1 MSMIT
6 IRNLQFQ
13 YDAAPEI
20 NALYG
25 IDLEIRKGECIVLT
39 GESGCGK
46 TTLTRCL
53 NGLIPNFFEGT
64 LTGEILYEGVPV
76 NKLEQYELSRKI
88 GTVFQ
93 DSRSQFFAV
102 NTTDEVAFGCEN
114 LAFPTERINQNV
126 DAAFSRMNID
136 VLRDRSLFGLSSGE
150 KQRLAVASIY
160 AMDTDVIVL
169 DEPTANLDGETI
181 QNLRELLFTLKAEG
195 KTLIISEHRLS
206 WLGGI
211 ADRYVYMRKGRIEK
225 IWGAAEAACLSPDVL
240 REYGLRSIQNVLFPT
255 RKTPA
260 RSDANELTC
269 QNLCIYYGKQEIIH
283 DLNFHFTWGEEGRI
297 IGIVG
302 ANGSGK
308 TTFSKVLCGL
318 MAPRT
323 GKIHLNGKKMT
334 HRELLKKTYFV
345 MQDADYQLFTESV
358 THEMELAARK
368 NKQKN
373 VRSSKEETTNI
384 LDRFGLAEY
393 SERHPLSL
401 SGGQKQRVT
410 IAASIAAKSDI
421 LVLDEPTS
429 GLDGRNMLRLK
440 NILRELKKQGMLIFI
455 VTHDA
460 EFLEGLTDELL
471 TISNKEENMDK
482 REKQQS
488 PLRGILQFASQR
500 KGLLRISVILSVLS
514 SAFGMVPYAAV
525 AVLLGKA
532 LDNALTIEWA
542 VSLTLVAL
550 AGYFLKH
557 FLYSKSTLC
566 SHKAAYEIIQN
577 IRCAIMRKM
586 SKMSMGTIQ
595 EKSSGE
601 FKQLVIDDSGSFV
614 PTSVTAGEFTIFA
627 KTGPAVIKKAG
638 VVVEHTDFVGK
649 YPLTPG
655 RTLSALELSLI
666 PKLPEWY
673 IIPPE
678 VVDICKHAQKT
689 TGRPM
694 QMRNFLLRG
703 PAGTGKTMGAKA
715 IAAGLGLPYMKYTCS
730 ANTEIFDF
738 TGMIFPETDAVSTGS
753 PELDREREILKSMG
767 GISYANVAKLM
778 RFPDLDDM
786 DYDPAGVYQA
796 LTGVENLAATVQDC
810 MSVVLEKVTEKVQA
824 LSKRAETCQSS
835 GQNYTYVETD
845 FVKAL
850 KHGYLVEVQEPS
862 TIIQPGVLVGLNSLL
877 EQEGSITL
885 PTGEIIRRH
894 PDTVV
899 IVTTNVSYEGC
910 RQMNQSVVDRMSLVK
925 DIELPE
931 PEVMVQ
937 RAMAVTGCADE
948 YLVSQMVQ
956 VVNDMADYCRK
967 NSITDGACG
976 MRSLI
981 DWVISAEISGDPY
994 LSAKYTV
1001 ISKATADE
1009 EDREALIT
1017 TILDP
1022 MFAPKRKRTSA

>member
-1 MSMIT
+1 MSVSIN
-6 IRNLQFQ
+6 NLFN
-13 YDAAPEI
+13 Y
-20 NALYG
+20 
-25 IDLEIRKGECIVLT
+25 
-39 GESGCGK
+39 
-46 TTLTRCL
+46 
-53 NGLIPNFFEGT
+53 
-64 LTGEILYEGVPV
+64 
-76 NKLEQYELSRKI
+76 
-88 GTVFQ
+88 
-93 DSRSQFFAV
+93 SRSLPVPFDTMTNKKV
-102 NTTDEVAFGCEN
+102 
-114 LAFPTERINQNV
+114 
-126 DAAFSRMNID
+126 
-136 VLRDRSLFGLSSGE
+136 
-150 KQRLAVASIY
+150 KVASMY
-160 AMDTDVIVL
+160 GA
-169 DEPTANLDGETI
+169 
-181 QNLRELLFTLKAEG
+181 
-195 KTLIISEHRLS
+195 KTE
-206 WLGGI
+206 
-211 ADRYVYMRKGRIEK
+211 
-225 IWGAAEAACLSPDVL
+225 
-240 REYGLRSIQNVLFPT
+240 
-255 RKTPA
+255 
-260 RSDANELTC
+260 
-269 QNLCIYYGKQEIIH
+269 
-283 DLNFHFTWGEEGRI
+283 
-297 IGIVG
+297 
-302 ANGSGK
+302 
-308 TTFSKVLCGL
+308 
-318 MAPRT
+318 
-323 GKIHLNGKKMT
+323 
-334 HRELLKKTYFV
+334 
-345 MQDADYQLFTESV
+345 
-358 THEMELAARK
+358 
-368 NKQKN
+368 
-373 VRSSKEETTNI
+373 
-384 LDRFGLAEY
+384 
-393 SERHPLSL
+393 
-401 SGGQKQRVT
+401 
-410 IAASIAAKSDI
+410 
-421 LVLDEPTS
+421 
-429 GLDGRNMLRLK
+429 
-440 NILRELKKQGMLIFI
+440 
-455 VTHDA
+455 
-460 EFLEGLTDELL
+460 
-471 TISNKEENMDK
+471 
-482 REKQQS
+482 
-488 PLRGILQFASQR
+488 
-500 KGLLRISVILSVLS
+500 
-514 SAFGMVPYAAV
+514 
-525 AVLLGKA
+525 
-532 LDNALTIEWA
+532 
-542 VSLTLVAL
+542 
-550 AGYFLKH
+550 
-557 FLYSKSTLC
+557 STLC
-566 SHKAAYEIIQN
+566 GSVIKAVHAMC
-577 IRCAIMRKM
+577 RCMN
-586 SKMSMGTIQ
+586 GTGEGAVGQIDTNKSVA
-595 EKSSGE
+595 EYKSSVGPDAYHLVVFDAASGSALASVYDKNTELIEQYVAHPSQRDGAAIFFALMPFLMSDVE
-601 FKQLVIDDSGSFV
+601 FDETFQEYYDQFIAGYPDMAKATESMAILCDNAYRRIKDDTCPAHINITVDKSGNLMRVSQGQLDSGSFV

-753 PELDREREILKSMG
+753 SELDREREILKSMG

-778 RFPDLDDM
+778 RLPDLDDM

-824 LSKRAETCQSS
+824 LSKRAENRQSS

>member
-1 MSMIT
+1 MSVSIN
-6 IRNLQFQ
+6 NLFN
-13 YDAAPEI
+13 Y
-20 NALYG
+20 
-25 IDLEIRKGECIVLT
+25 
-39 GESGCGK
+39 
-46 TTLTRCL
+46 
-53 NGLIPNFFEGT
+53 
-64 LTGEILYEGVPV
+64 
-76 NKLEQYELSRKI
+76 
-88 GTVFQ
+88 
-93 DSRSQFFAV
+93 SRSLPVPFDTMTNKKV
-102 NTTDEVAFGCEN
+102 
-114 LAFPTERINQNV
+114 
-126 DAAFSRMNID
+126 
-136 VLRDRSLFGLSSGE
+136 
-150 KQRLAVASIY
+150 KVASMY
-160 AMDTDVIVL
+160 GA
-169 DEPTANLDGETI
+169 
-181 QNLRELLFTLKAEG
+181 
-195 KTLIISEHRLS
+195 KTE
-206 WLGGI
+206 
-211 ADRYVYMRKGRIEK
+211 
-225 IWGAAEAACLSPDVL
+225 
-240 REYGLRSIQNVLFPT
+240 
-255 RKTPA
+255 
-260 RSDANELTC
+260 
-269 QNLCIYYGKQEIIH
+269 
-283 DLNFHFTWGEEGRI
+283 
-297 IGIVG
+297 
-302 ANGSGK
+302 
-308 TTFSKVLCGL
+308 
-318 MAPRT
+318 
-323 GKIHLNGKKMT
+323 
-334 HRELLKKTYFV
+334 
-345 MQDADYQLFTESV
+345 
-358 THEMELAARK
+358 
-368 NKQKN
+368 
-373 VRSSKEETTNI
+373 
-384 LDRFGLAEY
+384 
-393 SERHPLSL
+393 
-401 SGGQKQRVT
+401 
-410 IAASIAAKSDI
+410 
-421 LVLDEPTS
+421 
-429 GLDGRNMLRLK
+429 
-440 NILRELKKQGMLIFI
+440 
-455 VTHDA
+455 
-460 EFLEGLTDELL
+460 
-471 TISNKEENMDK
+471 
-482 REKQQS
+482 
-488 PLRGILQFASQR
+488 
-500 KGLLRISVILSVLS
+500 
-514 SAFGMVPYAAV
+514 
-525 AVLLGKA
+525 
-532 LDNALTIEWA
+532 
-542 VSLTLVAL
+542 
-550 AGYFLKH
+550 
-557 FLYSKSTLC
+557 STLC
-566 SHKAAYEIIQN
+566 GSVIKAVHAMC
-577 IRCAIMRKM
+577 RCMN
-586 SKMSMGTIQ
+586 GTGEGAVGQIDTNKSVA
-595 EKSSGE
+595 EYKSSVGPDAYHLVVFDAASGSALASVYDKNTELIEQYVAHPSQRDGAAIFFALMPFLMSDVE
-601 FKQLVIDDSGSFV
+601 FDETFQEYYDQFIAGYPDMAKATESMAILCDNAYRRIKDDTCPAHINITVDKSGNLMRVSQGQLDSGSFV

-778 RFPDLDDM
+778 LLPDLDDM

-824 LSKRAETCQSS
+824 LSKRAENRQSS

>member
-1 MSMIT
+1 MSVSIN
-6 IRNLQFQ
+6 NLFNYSRSLPVPFDTMTNKKVKVASMYGAKTESTLCGSVIKAVHAMCRCMNGTGEGAVGQIDTNKSVAEYKSSVGPDAYHLVVF
-13 YDAAPEI
+13 DAASGS
-20 NALYG
+20 ALASVY
-25 IDLEIRKGECIVLT
+25 DKNTE
-39 GESGCGK
+39 
-46 TTLTRCL
+46 
-53 NGLIPNFFEGT
+53 LI
-64 LTGEILYEGVPV
+64 
-76 NKLEQYELSRKI
+76 EQY
-88 GTVFQ
+88 VAHP
-93 DSRSQFFAV
+93 SQRDGAAIFFA
-102 NTTDEVAFGCEN
+102 
-114 LAFPTERINQNV
+114 
-126 DAAFSRMNID
+126 
-136 VLRDRSLFGLSSGE
+136 
-150 KQRLAVASIY
+150 
-160 AMDTDVIVL
+160 
-169 DEPTANLDGETI
+169 
-181 QNLRELLFTLKAEG
+181 
-195 KTLIISEHRLS
+195 
-206 WLGGI
+206 
-211 ADRYVYMRKGRIEK
+211 
-225 IWGAAEAACLSPDVL
+225 
-240 REYGLRSIQNVLFPT
+240 
-255 RKTPA
+255 
-260 RSDANELTC
+260 
-269 QNLCIYYGKQEIIH
+269 
-283 DLNFHFTWGEEGRI
+283 
-297 IGIVG
+297 
-302 ANGSGK
+302 
-308 TTFSKVLCGL
+308 L
-318 MAPRT
+318 MPF
-323 GKIHLNGKKMT
+323 LM
-334 HRELLKKTYFV
+334 
-345 MQDADYQLFTESV
+345 S
-358 THEMELAARK
+358 
-368 NKQKN
+368 
-373 VRSSKEETTNI
+373 
-384 LDRFGLAEY
+384 
-393 SERHPLSL
+393 
-401 SGGQKQRVT
+401 
-410 IAASIAAKSDI
+410 
-421 LVLDEPTS
+421 
-429 GLDGRNMLRLK
+429 
-440 NILRELKKQGMLIFI
+440 
-455 VTHDA
+455 DA
-460 EFLEGLTDELL
+460 EFDE
-471 TISNKEENMDK
+471 TFQEYYDQFIAGYPDMAKATESMA
-482 REKQQS
+482 
-488 PLRGILQFASQR
+488 ILC
-500 KGLLRISVILSVLS
+500 
-514 SAFGMVPYAAV
+514 
-525 AVLLGKA
+525 
-532 LDNALTIEWA
+532 DNAYRRIKDDTCPAHINITVDKSGNLMR
-542 VSLTLVAL
+542 VSQ
-550 AGYFLKH
+550 G
-557 FLYSKSTLC
+557 
-566 SHKAAYEIIQN
+566 
-577 IRCAIMRKM
+577 
-586 SKMSMGTIQ
+586 
-595 EKSSGE
+595 
-601 FKQLVIDDSGSFV
+601 QLDSGSFV

-778 RFPDLDDM
+778 RLPDLDDM
-786 DYDPAGVYQA
+786 DYDPAGVYQT

-824 LSKRAETCQSS
+824 LSKRAENRQSS

-925 DIELPE
+925 DIDLPE

>member
-1 MSMIT
+1 MSVSIN
-6 IRNLQFQ
+6 NLFNYSRSLPVPFDTMTNKKVKVASMYGAKTESTLCGSVIKAVHAMCRCMNGTGEGAVGQIDTNKSVAEYKSSVGPDAYHLVVF
-13 YDAAPEI
+13 DAASGS
-20 NALYG
+20 ALASVY
-25 IDLEIRKGECIVLT
+25 DKNTE
-39 GESGCGK
+39 
-46 TTLTRCL
+46 
-53 NGLIPNFFEGT
+53 LI
-64 LTGEILYEGVPV
+64 
-76 NKLEQYELSRKI
+76 EQY
-88 GTVFQ
+88 VAHP
-93 DSRSQFFAV
+93 SQRDGAAIFFA
-102 NTTDEVAFGCEN
+102 
-114 LAFPTERINQNV
+114 
-126 DAAFSRMNID
+126 
-136 VLRDRSLFGLSSGE
+136 
-150 KQRLAVASIY
+150 
-160 AMDTDVIVL
+160 
-169 DEPTANLDGETI
+169 
-181 QNLRELLFTLKAEG
+181 
-195 KTLIISEHRLS
+195 
-206 WLGGI
+206 
-211 ADRYVYMRKGRIEK
+211 
-225 IWGAAEAACLSPDVL
+225 
-240 REYGLRSIQNVLFPT
+240 
-255 RKTPA
+255 
-260 RSDANELTC
+260 
-269 QNLCIYYGKQEIIH
+269 
-283 DLNFHFTWGEEGRI
+283 
-297 IGIVG
+297 
-302 ANGSGK
+302 
-308 TTFSKVLCGL
+308 L
-318 MAPRT
+318 MPF
-323 GKIHLNGKKMT
+323 LM
-334 HRELLKKTYFV
+334 
-345 MQDADYQLFTESV
+345 S
-358 THEMELAARK
+358 
-368 NKQKN
+368 
-373 VRSSKEETTNI
+373 
-384 LDRFGLAEY
+384 
-393 SERHPLSL
+393 
-401 SGGQKQRVT
+401 
-410 IAASIAAKSDI
+410 
-421 LVLDEPTS
+421 
-429 GLDGRNMLRLK
+429 
-440 NILRELKKQGMLIFI
+440 
-455 VTHDA
+455 DA
-460 EFLEGLTDELL
+460 EFDE
-471 TISNKEENMDK
+471 TFQEYYDQFIAGYPDMAKATESMA
-482 REKQQS
+482 
-488 PLRGILQFASQR
+488 ILC
-500 KGLLRISVILSVLS
+500 
-514 SAFGMVPYAAV
+514 
-525 AVLLGKA
+525 
-532 LDNALTIEWA
+532 DNAYRRIKDDTCPAHINITVDKSGNLMR
-542 VSLTLVAL
+542 VSQ
-550 AGYFLKH
+550 G
-557 FLYSKSTLC
+557 
-566 SHKAAYEIIQN
+566 
-577 IRCAIMRKM
+577 
-586 SKMSMGTIQ
+586 
-595 EKSSGE
+595 
-601 FKQLVIDDSGSFV
+601 QLDSGSFV

-753 PELDREREILKSMG
+753 SELDREREILKSMG

-778 RFPDLDDM
+778 RLPDLDDM
-786 DYDPAGVYQA
+786 DYDLAGVYQA

-824 LSKRAETCQSS
+824 LSKRAENRQSS

>member
-1 MSMIT
+1 MSVSIN
-6 IRNLQFQ
+6 NLFNYSRSLPVPFDTMTNKKVKVASMYGAKTESTLCGSVIKAVHAMCRCMNGTGEGAVGQIDTNKSVAEYKSSVGPDAYHLVVF
-13 YDAAPEI
+13 DAASGS
-20 NALYG
+20 ALASVY
-25 IDLEIRKGECIVLT
+25 DKNTE
-39 GESGCGK
+39 
-46 TTLTRCL
+46 
-53 NGLIPNFFEGT
+53 LI
-64 LTGEILYEGVPV
+64 
-76 NKLEQYELSRKI
+76 EQY
-88 GTVFQ
+88 VAHP
-93 DSRSQFFAV
+93 SQRDGAAIFFA
-102 NTTDEVAFGCEN
+102 
-114 LAFPTERINQNV
+114 
-126 DAAFSRMNID
+126 
-136 VLRDRSLFGLSSGE
+136 
-150 KQRLAVASIY
+150 
-160 AMDTDVIVL
+160 
-169 DEPTANLDGETI
+169 
-181 QNLRELLFTLKAEG
+181 
-195 KTLIISEHRLS
+195 
-206 WLGGI
+206 
-211 ADRYVYMRKGRIEK
+211 
-225 IWGAAEAACLSPDVL
+225 
-240 REYGLRSIQNVLFPT
+240 
-255 RKTPA
+255 
-260 RSDANELTC
+260 
-269 QNLCIYYGKQEIIH
+269 
-283 DLNFHFTWGEEGRI
+283 
-297 IGIVG
+297 
-302 ANGSGK
+302 
-308 TTFSKVLCGL
+308 L
-318 MAPRT
+318 MPF
-323 GKIHLNGKKMT
+323 LM
-334 HRELLKKTYFV
+334 
-345 MQDADYQLFTESV
+345 S
-358 THEMELAARK
+358 
-368 NKQKN
+368 
-373 VRSSKEETTNI
+373 
-384 LDRFGLAEY
+384 
-393 SERHPLSL
+393 
-401 SGGQKQRVT
+401 
-410 IAASIAAKSDI
+410 
-421 LVLDEPTS
+421 
-429 GLDGRNMLRLK
+429 
-440 NILRELKKQGMLIFI
+440 
-455 VTHDA
+455 DA
-460 EFLEGLTDELL
+460 EFDE
-471 TISNKEENMDK
+471 TFQEYYDQFIAGYPDMAKATESMA
-482 REKQQS
+482 
-488 PLRGILQFASQR
+488 ILC
-500 KGLLRISVILSVLS
+500 
-514 SAFGMVPYAAV
+514 
-525 AVLLGKA
+525 
-532 LDNALTIEWA
+532 DNAYRRIKDDTCPAHINITVDKSGNLMR
-542 VSLTLVAL
+542 VSQ
-550 AGYFLKH
+550 G
-557 FLYSKSTLC
+557 
-566 SHKAAYEIIQN
+566 
-577 IRCAIMRKM
+577 
-586 SKMSMGTIQ
+586 
-595 EKSSGE
+595 
-601 FKQLVIDDSGSFV
+601 QLDSGSFV

-753 PELDREREILKSMG
+753 SELDREREILKSMG
-767 GISYANVAKLM
+767 GISYANVAKLL
-778 RFPDLDDM
+778 RLPDLDDM

-824 LSKRAETCQSS
+824 LSKRAENRQSS

-937 RAMAVTGCADE
+937 RSMAVTGCADE

>member
-1 MSMIT
+1 MSVSIN
-6 IRNLQFQ
+6 NLFNYSRSLPVPFDTMTNKKVKVASMYGAKTESTLCGSVIKAVHAMCRCMNGTGEGAVGQIDTNKSVAEYKSSVGPDAYHLVVF
-13 YDAAPEI
+13 DAASGS
-20 NALYG
+20 ALASVY
-25 IDLEIRKGECIVLT
+25 DKNTE
-39 GESGCGK
+39 
-46 TTLTRCL
+46 
-53 NGLIPNFFEGT
+53 LI
-64 LTGEILYEGVPV
+64 
-76 NKLEQYELSRKI
+76 EQY
-88 GTVFQ
+88 VAHP
-93 DSRSQFFAV
+93 SQRDGAAIFFA
-102 NTTDEVAFGCEN
+102 
-114 LAFPTERINQNV
+114 
-126 DAAFSRMNID
+126 
-136 VLRDRSLFGLSSGE
+136 
-150 KQRLAVASIY
+150 
-160 AMDTDVIVL
+160 
-169 DEPTANLDGETI
+169 
-181 QNLRELLFTLKAEG
+181 
-195 KTLIISEHRLS
+195 
-206 WLGGI
+206 
-211 ADRYVYMRKGRIEK
+211 
-225 IWGAAEAACLSPDVL
+225 
-240 REYGLRSIQNVLFPT
+240 
-255 RKTPA
+255 
-260 RSDANELTC
+260 
-269 QNLCIYYGKQEIIH
+269 
-283 DLNFHFTWGEEGRI
+283 
-297 IGIVG
+297 
-302 ANGSGK
+302 
-308 TTFSKVLCGL
+308 L
-318 MAPRT
+318 MPF
-323 GKIHLNGKKMT
+323 LM
-334 HRELLKKTYFV
+334 
-345 MQDADYQLFTESV
+345 S
-358 THEMELAARK
+358 
-368 NKQKN
+368 
-373 VRSSKEETTNI
+373 
-384 LDRFGLAEY
+384 
-393 SERHPLSL
+393 
-401 SGGQKQRVT
+401 
-410 IAASIAAKSDI
+410 
-421 LVLDEPTS
+421 
-429 GLDGRNMLRLK
+429 
-440 NILRELKKQGMLIFI
+440 
-455 VTHDA
+455 DA
-460 EFLEGLTDELL
+460 EFDE
-471 TISNKEENMDK
+471 TFQEYYDQFIAGYPDMAKATESMA
-482 REKQQS
+482 
-488 PLRGILQFASQR
+488 ILC
-500 KGLLRISVILSVLS
+500 
-514 SAFGMVPYAAV
+514 
-525 AVLLGKA
+525 
-532 LDNALTIEWA
+532 DNAYRRIKDDTCPAHINITVDKSGNLMR
-542 VSLTLVAL
+542 VSQ
-550 AGYFLKH
+550 G
-557 FLYSKSTLC
+557 
-566 SHKAAYEIIQN
+566 
-577 IRCAIMRKM
+577 
-586 SKMSMGTIQ
+586 
-595 EKSSGE
+595 
-601 FKQLVIDDSGSFV
+601 QLDSGSFV
-614 PTSVTAGEFTIFA
+614 PTSVTAGEFTIFS

-753 PELDREREILKSMG
+753 SELDREREILKSMG

-778 RFPDLDDM
+778 RLPELDDM

-824 LSKRAETCQSS
+824 LSKRAENRQSS

-910 RQMNQSVVDRMSLVK
+910 RSMNQSVVDRMSLVK
-925 DIELPE
+925 DIDLPE

>member
-1 MSMIT
+1 MSVSIN
-6 IRNLQFQ
+6 NLFNYSRSLPVPFDTMTNKKVKVASMYGAKTESTLCGSVIKAVHAMCRCMNGTGEGAVGQIDTNKSVAEYKSSVGPDAYHLVVF
-13 YDAAPEI
+13 DAASGS
-20 NALYG
+20 ALASVY
-25 IDLEIRKGECIVLT
+25 DKNTE
-39 GESGCGK
+39 
-46 TTLTRCL
+46 
-53 NGLIPNFFEGT
+53 LI
-64 LTGEILYEGVPV
+64 
-76 NKLEQYELSRKI
+76 EQY
-88 GTVFQ
+88 VAHP
-93 DSRSQFFAV
+93 SQRDGAAIFFA
-102 NTTDEVAFGCEN
+102 
-114 LAFPTERINQNV
+114 
-126 DAAFSRMNID
+126 
-136 VLRDRSLFGLSSGE
+136 
-150 KQRLAVASIY
+150 
-160 AMDTDVIVL
+160 
-169 DEPTANLDGETI
+169 
-181 QNLRELLFTLKAEG
+181 
-195 KTLIISEHRLS
+195 
-206 WLGGI
+206 
-211 ADRYVYMRKGRIEK
+211 
-225 IWGAAEAACLSPDVL
+225 
-240 REYGLRSIQNVLFPT
+240 
-255 RKTPA
+255 
-260 RSDANELTC
+260 
-269 QNLCIYYGKQEIIH
+269 
-283 DLNFHFTWGEEGRI
+283 
-297 IGIVG
+297 
-302 ANGSGK
+302 
-308 TTFSKVLCGL
+308 L
-318 MAPRT
+318 MPF
-323 GKIHLNGKKMT
+323 LM
-334 HRELLKKTYFV
+334 
-345 MQDADYQLFTESV
+345 S
-358 THEMELAARK
+358 
-368 NKQKN
+368 
-373 VRSSKEETTNI
+373 
-384 LDRFGLAEY
+384 
-393 SERHPLSL
+393 
-401 SGGQKQRVT
+401 
-410 IAASIAAKSDI
+410 
-421 LVLDEPTS
+421 
-429 GLDGRNMLRLK
+429 
-440 NILRELKKQGMLIFI
+440 
-455 VTHDA
+455 DA
-460 EFLEGLTDELL
+460 EFDE
-471 TISNKEENMDK
+471 TFQEYYDQFIAGYPDMAKATESMA
-482 REKQQS
+482 
-488 PLRGILQFASQR
+488 ILC
-500 KGLLRISVILSVLS
+500 
-514 SAFGMVPYAAV
+514 
-525 AVLLGKA
+525 
-532 LDNALTIEWA
+532 DNAYRRIKDDTCPAHINITVDKSGNLMR
-542 VSLTLVAL
+542 VSQ
-550 AGYFLKH
+550 G
-557 FLYSKSTLC
+557 
-566 SHKAAYEIIQN
+566 
-577 IRCAIMRKM
+577 
-586 SKMSMGTIQ
+586 
-595 EKSSGE
+595 
-601 FKQLVIDDSGSFV
+601 QLDSGSFV

-627 KTGPAVIKKAG
+627 KTGQAFIKKAG

-753 PELDREREILKSMG
+753 SELDREREILKSMG
-767 GISYANVAKLM
+767 GISYANVAKLL
-778 RFPDLDDM
+778 RLPDLDDM

-824 LSKRAETCQSS
+824 LSKRAENRQSS

-925 DIELPE
+925 DIDLPE

-956 VVNDMADYCRK
+956 VVNDMVDYCRK

>member
-1 MSMIT
+1 MSVSIN
-6 IRNLQFQ
+6 NLFNYSRSLPVPFDTMTNKKVKVASMYGAKTESTLCGSVIKAVHAMCRCMNGTGEGAVGQIDTNKSVAEYKSSVGPDAYHLVVF
-13 YDAAPEI
+13 DAASGS
-20 NALYG
+20 ALASVY
-25 IDLEIRKGECIVLT
+25 DKNTE
-39 GESGCGK
+39 
-46 TTLTRCL
+46 
-53 NGLIPNFFEGT
+53 LI
-64 LTGEILYEGVPV
+64 
-76 NKLEQYELSRKI
+76 EQY
-88 GTVFQ
+88 VAHP
-93 DSRSQFFAV
+93 SQRDGAAIFFA
-102 NTTDEVAFGCEN
+102 
-114 LAFPTERINQNV
+114 
-126 DAAFSRMNID
+126 
-136 VLRDRSLFGLSSGE
+136 
-150 KQRLAVASIY
+150 
-160 AMDTDVIVL
+160 
-169 DEPTANLDGETI
+169 
-181 QNLRELLFTLKAEG
+181 
-195 KTLIISEHRLS
+195 
-206 WLGGI
+206 
-211 ADRYVYMRKGRIEK
+211 
-225 IWGAAEAACLSPDVL
+225 
-240 REYGLRSIQNVLFPT
+240 
-255 RKTPA
+255 
-260 RSDANELTC
+260 
-269 QNLCIYYGKQEIIH
+269 
-283 DLNFHFTWGEEGRI
+283 
-297 IGIVG
+297 
-302 ANGSGK
+302 
-308 TTFSKVLCGL
+308 L
-318 MAPRT
+318 MPF
-323 GKIHLNGKKMT
+323 LM
-334 HRELLKKTYFV
+334 
-345 MQDADYQLFTESV
+345 S
-358 THEMELAARK
+358 
-368 NKQKN
+368 
-373 VRSSKEETTNI
+373 
-384 LDRFGLAEY
+384 
-393 SERHPLSL
+393 
-401 SGGQKQRVT
+401 
-410 IAASIAAKSDI
+410 
-421 LVLDEPTS
+421 
-429 GLDGRNMLRLK
+429 
-440 NILRELKKQGMLIFI
+440 
-455 VTHDA
+455 DA
-460 EFLEGLTDELL
+460 EFDE
-471 TISNKEENMDK
+471 TFQEYYDQFIAGYPDMAKATESMA
-482 REKQQS
+482 
-488 PLRGILQFASQR
+488 ILC
-500 KGLLRISVILSVLS
+500 
-514 SAFGMVPYAAV
+514 
-525 AVLLGKA
+525 
-532 LDNALTIEWA
+532 DNAYRRIKDDTCPAHINITVDKSGNLMR
-542 VSLTLVAL
+542 VSQ
-550 AGYFLKH
+550 G
-557 FLYSKSTLC
+557 
-566 SHKAAYEIIQN
+566 
-577 IRCAIMRKM
+577 
-586 SKMSMGTIQ
+586 
-595 EKSSGE
+595 
-601 FKQLVIDDSGSFV
+601 QLDSGSFV

-753 PELDREREILKSMG
+753 SELDREREILKSMG

-778 RFPDLDDM
+778 RLPDLDDM

-796 LTGVENLAATVQDC
+796 LTGVENLAATVQGC

-824 LSKRAETCQSS
+824 LSKRAENRQSS

>member
-1 MSMIT
+1 MSVSIN
-6 IRNLQFQ
+6 NLFNYSRSLPVPFDTMTNKKVKVASMYGAKTESTLCGSVIKAVHAMCRCMNGTGEGAVGQIDTNKSVAEYKSSVGPDAYHLVVF
-13 YDAAPEI
+13 DAASGS
-20 NALYG
+20 ALASVY
-25 IDLEIRKGECIVLT
+25 DKNTE
-39 GESGCGK
+39 
-46 TTLTRCL
+46 
-53 NGLIPNFFEGT
+53 LI
-64 LTGEILYEGVPV
+64 
-76 NKLEQYELSRKI
+76 EQY
-88 GTVFQ
+88 VAHP
-93 DSRSQFFAV
+93 SQRDGAAIFFA
-102 NTTDEVAFGCEN
+102 
-114 LAFPTERINQNV
+114 
-126 DAAFSRMNID
+126 
-136 VLRDRSLFGLSSGE
+136 
-150 KQRLAVASIY
+150 
-160 AMDTDVIVL
+160 
-169 DEPTANLDGETI
+169 
-181 QNLRELLFTLKAEG
+181 
-195 KTLIISEHRLS
+195 
-206 WLGGI
+206 
-211 ADRYVYMRKGRIEK
+211 
-225 IWGAAEAACLSPDVL
+225 
-240 REYGLRSIQNVLFPT
+240 
-255 RKTPA
+255 
-260 RSDANELTC
+260 
-269 QNLCIYYGKQEIIH
+269 
-283 DLNFHFTWGEEGRI
+283 
-297 IGIVG
+297 
-302 ANGSGK
+302 
-308 TTFSKVLCGL
+308 L
-318 MAPRT
+318 MPF
-323 GKIHLNGKKMT
+323 LM
-334 HRELLKKTYFV
+334 
-345 MQDADYQLFTESV
+345 S
-358 THEMELAARK
+358 
-368 NKQKN
+368 
-373 VRSSKEETTNI
+373 
-384 LDRFGLAEY
+384 
-393 SERHPLSL
+393 
-401 SGGQKQRVT
+401 
-410 IAASIAAKSDI
+410 
-421 LVLDEPTS
+421 
-429 GLDGRNMLRLK
+429 
-440 NILRELKKQGMLIFI
+440 
-455 VTHDA
+455 DA
-460 EFLEGLTDELL
+460 EFDE
-471 TISNKEENMDK
+471 TFQEYYDQFIAGYPDMAKATESMA
-482 REKQQS
+482 
-488 PLRGILQFASQR
+488 ILC
-500 KGLLRISVILSVLS
+500 
-514 SAFGMVPYAAV
+514 
-525 AVLLGKA
+525 
-532 LDNALTIEWA
+532 DNAYRRIKDDTCPAHINITVDKSGNLMR
-542 VSLTLVAL
+542 VSQ
-550 AGYFLKH
+550 G
-557 FLYSKSTLC
+557 
-566 SHKAAYEIIQN
+566 
-577 IRCAIMRKM
+577 
-586 SKMSMGTIQ
+586 
-595 EKSSGE
+595 
-601 FKQLVIDDSGSFV
+601 QLDSGSFV

-753 PELDREREILKSMG
+753 SELDREREILKSMG
-767 GISYANVAKLM
+767 GISYANVAKLL
-778 RFPDLDDM
+778 RLPDLDDM

-824 LSKRAETCQSS
+824 LSKRAENRQSS

-931 PEVMVQ
+931 PEVLVQ

>member
-1 MSMIT
+1 MSVSIN
-6 IRNLQFQ
+6 NLFNYSRSLPVPFDTMTNKKVKVASMYGAKTESTLCGSVIKAVHAMCRCMNGTGEGAVGQIDTNKSVAEYKSSVGPDAYHLVVF
-13 YDAAPEI
+13 DAASGS
-20 NALYG
+20 ALASVY
-25 IDLEIRKGECIVLT
+25 DKNTE
-39 GESGCGK
+39 
-46 TTLTRCL
+46 
-53 NGLIPNFFEGT
+53 LI
-64 LTGEILYEGVPV
+64 
-76 NKLEQYELSRKI
+76 EQY
-88 GTVFQ
+88 VAHP
-93 DSRSQFFAV
+93 SQRDGAAIFFA
-102 NTTDEVAFGCEN
+102 
-114 LAFPTERINQNV
+114 
-126 DAAFSRMNID
+126 
-136 VLRDRSLFGLSSGE
+136 
-150 KQRLAVASIY
+150 
-160 AMDTDVIVL
+160 
-169 DEPTANLDGETI
+169 
-181 QNLRELLFTLKAEG
+181 
-195 KTLIISEHRLS
+195 
-206 WLGGI
+206 
-211 ADRYVYMRKGRIEK
+211 
-225 IWGAAEAACLSPDVL
+225 
-240 REYGLRSIQNVLFPT
+240 
-255 RKTPA
+255 
-260 RSDANELTC
+260 
-269 QNLCIYYGKQEIIH
+269 
-283 DLNFHFTWGEEGRI
+283 
-297 IGIVG
+297 
-302 ANGSGK
+302 
-308 TTFSKVLCGL
+308 L
-318 MAPRT
+318 MPF
-323 GKIHLNGKKMT
+323 LM
-334 HRELLKKTYFV
+334 
-345 MQDADYQLFTESV
+345 S
-358 THEMELAARK
+358 
-368 NKQKN
+368 
-373 VRSSKEETTNI
+373 
-384 LDRFGLAEY
+384 
-393 SERHPLSL
+393 
-401 SGGQKQRVT
+401 
-410 IAASIAAKSDI
+410 
-421 LVLDEPTS
+421 
-429 GLDGRNMLRLK
+429 
-440 NILRELKKQGMLIFI
+440 
-455 VTHDA
+455 DA
-460 EFLEGLTDELL
+460 EFDE
-471 TISNKEENMDK
+471 TFQEYYDQFIAGYPDMAKATESMA
-482 REKQQS
+482 
-488 PLRGILQFASQR
+488 ILC
-500 KGLLRISVILSVLS
+500 
-514 SAFGMVPYAAV
+514 
-525 AVLLGKA
+525 
-532 LDNALTIEWA
+532 DNAYRRIKDDTCPAHINITVDKSGNLMR
-542 VSLTLVAL
+542 VSQ
-550 AGYFLKH
+550 G
-557 FLYSKSTLC
+557 
-566 SHKAAYEIIQN
+566 
-577 IRCAIMRKM
+577 
-586 SKMSMGTIQ
+586 
-595 EKSSGE
+595 
-601 FKQLVIDDSGSFV
+601 QLDSGSFV

-666 PKLPEWY
+666 PILPEWY

-753 PELDREREILKSMG
+753 LELDREREILKSMG

-778 RFPDLDDM
+778 RLPDLDDM

-824 LSKRAETCQSS
+824 LSKRAENRQSS

>member
-1 MSMIT
+1 MSVSIN
-6 IRNLQFQ
+6 NLFNYSRSLPVPFDTMTNKKVKVASMYGAKTESTLCGSVIKAVHAMCRCMNGTGEGAVGQIDTNKSVAEYKSSVGPDAYHLVVF
-13 YDAAPEI
+13 DAASGS
-20 NALYG
+20 ALASVY
-25 IDLEIRKGECIVLT
+25 DKNTE
-39 GESGCGK
+39 
-46 TTLTRCL
+46 
-53 NGLIPNFFEGT
+53 LI
-64 LTGEILYEGVPV
+64 
-76 NKLEQYELSRKI
+76 EQY
-88 GTVFQ
+88 VAHP
-93 DSRSQFFAV
+93 SQRDGAAIFFA
-102 NTTDEVAFGCEN
+102 
-114 LAFPTERINQNV
+114 
-126 DAAFSRMNID
+126 
-136 VLRDRSLFGLSSGE
+136 
-150 KQRLAVASIY
+150 
-160 AMDTDVIVL
+160 
-169 DEPTANLDGETI
+169 
-181 QNLRELLFTLKAEG
+181 
-195 KTLIISEHRLS
+195 
-206 WLGGI
+206 
-211 ADRYVYMRKGRIEK
+211 
-225 IWGAAEAACLSPDVL
+225 
-240 REYGLRSIQNVLFPT
+240 
-255 RKTPA
+255 
-260 RSDANELTC
+260 
-269 QNLCIYYGKQEIIH
+269 
-283 DLNFHFTWGEEGRI
+283 
-297 IGIVG
+297 
-302 ANGSGK
+302 
-308 TTFSKVLCGL
+308 L
-318 MAPRT
+318 MPF
-323 GKIHLNGKKMT
+323 LM
-334 HRELLKKTYFV
+334 
-345 MQDADYQLFTESV
+345 S
-358 THEMELAARK
+358 
-368 NKQKN
+368 
-373 VRSSKEETTNI
+373 
-384 LDRFGLAEY
+384 
-393 SERHPLSL
+393 
-401 SGGQKQRVT
+401 
-410 IAASIAAKSDI
+410 
-421 LVLDEPTS
+421 
-429 GLDGRNMLRLK
+429 
-440 NILRELKKQGMLIFI
+440 
-455 VTHDA
+455 DA
-460 EFLEGLTDELL
+460 EFDE
-471 TISNKEENMDK
+471 TFQEYYDQFIAGYPDIAKATESMA
-482 REKQQS
+482 
-488 PLRGILQFASQR
+488 ILC
-500 KGLLRISVILSVLS
+500 
-514 SAFGMVPYAAV
+514 
-525 AVLLGKA
+525 
-532 LDNALTIEWA
+532 DNAYRRIKDDTCPAHINITVDKSGNLMR
-542 VSLTLVAL
+542 VSQ
-550 AGYFLKH
+550 G
-557 FLYSKSTLC
+557 
-566 SHKAAYEIIQN
+566 
-577 IRCAIMRKM
+577 
-586 SKMSMGTIQ
+586 
-595 EKSSGE
+595 
-601 FKQLVIDDSGSFV
+601 QLDSGSFV

-627 KTGPAVIKKAG
+627 KTGPSVIKKAG

-689 TGRPM
+689 TGRPI

-753 PELDREREILKSMG
+753 SELDREREILKSMG

-778 RFPDLDDM
+778 RLPDLDDM

-824 LSKRAETCQSS
+824 LSKRAENRQSS

-910 RQMNQSVVDRMSLVK
+910 RSMNQSVVDRMSLVK

>member
-1 MSMIT
+1 MSVSIN
-6 IRNLQFQ
+6 NLFNYSRSLPVPFDTMTNKKVKVASMYGAKTESTLCGSVIKAVHAMCRCMNGTGEGAVGQIDTNKSVAEYKSSVGPDAYHLVVF
-13 YDAAPEI
+13 DAASGS
-20 NALYG
+20 ALASVY
-25 IDLEIRKGECIVLT
+25 DKNTE
-39 GESGCGK
+39 
-46 TTLTRCL
+46 
-53 NGLIPNFFEGT
+53 LI
-64 LTGEILYEGVPV
+64 
-76 NKLEQYELSRKI
+76 EQY
-88 GTVFQ
+88 VAHP
-93 DSRSQFFAV
+93 SQRDGAAIFFA
-102 NTTDEVAFGCEN
+102 
-114 LAFPTERINQNV
+114 
-126 DAAFSRMNID
+126 
-136 VLRDRSLFGLSSGE
+136 
-150 KQRLAVASIY
+150 
-160 AMDTDVIVL
+160 
-169 DEPTANLDGETI
+169 
-181 QNLRELLFTLKAEG
+181 
-195 KTLIISEHRLS
+195 
-206 WLGGI
+206 
-211 ADRYVYMRKGRIEK
+211 
-225 IWGAAEAACLSPDVL
+225 
-240 REYGLRSIQNVLFPT
+240 
-255 RKTPA
+255 
-260 RSDANELTC
+260 
-269 QNLCIYYGKQEIIH
+269 
-283 DLNFHFTWGEEGRI
+283 
-297 IGIVG
+297 
-302 ANGSGK
+302 
-308 TTFSKVLCGL
+308 L
-318 MAPRT
+318 MPF
-323 GKIHLNGKKMT
+323 LM
-334 HRELLKKTYFV
+334 
-345 MQDADYQLFTESV
+345 S
-358 THEMELAARK
+358 
-368 NKQKN
+368 
-373 VRSSKEETTNI
+373 
-384 LDRFGLAEY
+384 
-393 SERHPLSL
+393 
-401 SGGQKQRVT
+401 
-410 IAASIAAKSDI
+410 
-421 LVLDEPTS
+421 
-429 GLDGRNMLRLK
+429 
-440 NILRELKKQGMLIFI
+440 
-455 VTHDA
+455 DA
-460 EFLEGLTDELL
+460 EFDE
-471 TISNKEENMDK
+471 TFQEYYDQFIAGYPDMAKATESMA
-482 REKQQS
+482 
-488 PLRGILQFASQR
+488 ILC
-500 KGLLRISVILSVLS
+500 
-514 SAFGMVPYAAV
+514 
-525 AVLLGKA
+525 
-532 LDNALTIEWA
+532 DNAYRRIKDDTCPAHINITVDKSGNLMR
-542 VSLTLVAL
+542 VSQ
-550 AGYFLKH
+550 G
-557 FLYSKSTLC
+557 
-566 SHKAAYEIIQN
+566 
-577 IRCAIMRKM
+577 
-586 SKMSMGTIQ
+586 
-595 EKSSGE
+595 
-601 FKQLVIDDSGSFV
+601 QLDSGSFV

-689 TGRPM
+689 TGRPV

-778 RFPDLDDM
+778 RLPDLDDM

-810 MSVVLEKVTEKVQA
+810 LSVVLEKVTEKVQA
-824 LSKRAETCQSS
+824 LSKRAENRQSS

-925 DIELPE
+925 DIDLPE

>member
-1 MSMIT
+1 MSVSIN
-6 IRNLQFQ
+6 NLFNYSRSLPVPFDTMTNKKVKVASMYGAKTESTLCGSVIKAVHAMCRCMNGTGEGAVGQIDTNKSVAEYKSSVGPDAYHLVVF
-13 YDAAPEI
+13 DAASGS
-20 NALYG
+20 ALASVY
-25 IDLEIRKGECIVLT
+25 DKNTE
-39 GESGCGK
+39 
-46 TTLTRCL
+46 
-53 NGLIPNFFEGT
+53 LI
-64 LTGEILYEGVPV
+64 
-76 NKLEQYELSRKI
+76 EQY
-88 GTVFQ
+88 VAHP
-93 DSRSQFFAV
+93 SQRDGAAIFFA
-102 NTTDEVAFGCEN
+102 
-114 LAFPTERINQNV
+114 
-126 DAAFSRMNID
+126 
-136 VLRDRSLFGLSSGE
+136 
-150 KQRLAVASIY
+150 
-160 AMDTDVIVL
+160 
-169 DEPTANLDGETI
+169 
-181 QNLRELLFTLKAEG
+181 
-195 KTLIISEHRLS
+195 
-206 WLGGI
+206 
-211 ADRYVYMRKGRIEK
+211 
-225 IWGAAEAACLSPDVL
+225 
-240 REYGLRSIQNVLFPT
+240 
-255 RKTPA
+255 
-260 RSDANELTC
+260 
-269 QNLCIYYGKQEIIH
+269 
-283 DLNFHFTWGEEGRI
+283 
-297 IGIVG
+297 
-302 ANGSGK
+302 
-308 TTFSKVLCGL
+308 L
-318 MAPRT
+318 MPF
-323 GKIHLNGKKMT
+323 LM
-334 HRELLKKTYFV
+334 
-345 MQDADYQLFTESV
+345 S
-358 THEMELAARK
+358 
-368 NKQKN
+368 
-373 VRSSKEETTNI
+373 
-384 LDRFGLAEY
+384 
-393 SERHPLSL
+393 
-401 SGGQKQRVT
+401 
-410 IAASIAAKSDI
+410 
-421 LVLDEPTS
+421 
-429 GLDGRNMLRLK
+429 
-440 NILRELKKQGMLIFI
+440 
-455 VTHDA
+455 DA
-460 EFLEGLTDELL
+460 EFDE
-471 TISNKEENMDK
+471 TFQEYYDQFIAGYPDMAKATESMA
-482 REKQQS
+482 
-488 PLRGILQFASQR
+488 ILC
-500 KGLLRISVILSVLS
+500 
-514 SAFGMVPYAAV
+514 
-525 AVLLGKA
+525 
-532 LDNALTIEWA
+532 DNAYRRIKDDTCPAHINITVDKSGNLMR
-542 VSLTLVAL
+542 VSQ
-550 AGYFLKH
+550 G
-557 FLYSKSTLC
+557 
-566 SHKAAYEIIQN
+566 
-577 IRCAIMRKM
+577 
-586 SKMSMGTIQ
+586 
-595 EKSSGE
+595 
-601 FKQLVIDDSGSFV
+601 QLDSGSFV

-778 RFPDLDDM
+778 RLPDLDDM

-810 MSVVLEKVTEKVQA
+810 MCVVLEKVTEKVQA
-824 LSKRAETCQSS
+824 LSKRAENRQSS

-925 DIELPE
+925 DIDLPE

>member
-1 MSMIT
+1 MSVSIN
-6 IRNLQFQ
+6 NLFNYSRSLPVPFDTMTNKKVKVASMYGAKTESTLCGSVIKAVHAMCRCMNGTGEGAVGQIDTNKSVAEYKSSVGPDAYHLVVF
-13 YDAAPEI
+13 DAASGS
-20 NALYG
+20 ALASVY
-25 IDLEIRKGECIVLT
+25 DKNTE
-39 GESGCGK
+39 
-46 TTLTRCL
+46 
-53 NGLIPNFFEGT
+53 LI
-64 LTGEILYEGVPV
+64 
-76 NKLEQYELSRKI
+76 EQY
-88 GTVFQ
+88 VAHP
-93 DSRSQFFAV
+93 SQRDGAAIFFA
-102 NTTDEVAFGCEN
+102 
-114 LAFPTERINQNV
+114 
-126 DAAFSRMNID
+126 
-136 VLRDRSLFGLSSGE
+136 
-150 KQRLAVASIY
+150 
-160 AMDTDVIVL
+160 
-169 DEPTANLDGETI
+169 
-181 QNLRELLFTLKAEG
+181 
-195 KTLIISEHRLS
+195 
-206 WLGGI
+206 
-211 ADRYVYMRKGRIEK
+211 
-225 IWGAAEAACLSPDVL
+225 
-240 REYGLRSIQNVLFPT
+240 
-255 RKTPA
+255 
-260 RSDANELTC
+260 
-269 QNLCIYYGKQEIIH
+269 
-283 DLNFHFTWGEEGRI
+283 
-297 IGIVG
+297 
-302 ANGSGK
+302 
-308 TTFSKVLCGL
+308 L
-318 MAPRT
+318 MPF
-323 GKIHLNGKKMT
+323 LM
-334 HRELLKKTYFV
+334 
-345 MQDADYQLFTESV
+345 S
-358 THEMELAARK
+358 
-368 NKQKN
+368 
-373 VRSSKEETTNI
+373 
-384 LDRFGLAEY
+384 
-393 SERHPLSL
+393 
-401 SGGQKQRVT
+401 
-410 IAASIAAKSDI
+410 
-421 LVLDEPTS
+421 
-429 GLDGRNMLRLK
+429 
-440 NILRELKKQGMLIFI
+440 
-455 VTHDA
+455 DA
-460 EFLEGLTDELL
+460 EFDE
-471 TISNKEENMDK
+471 TFQEYYDQFIAGYPDMAKATESMA
-482 REKQQS
+482 
-488 PLRGILQFASQR
+488 ILC
-500 KGLLRISVILSVLS
+500 
-514 SAFGMVPYAAV
+514 
-525 AVLLGKA
+525 
-532 LDNALTIEWA
+532 DNAYRRIKDDTCPAHINITVDKSGNLMR
-542 VSLTLVAL
+542 VSQ
-550 AGYFLKH
+550 G
-557 FLYSKSTLC
+557 
-566 SHKAAYEIIQN
+566 
-577 IRCAIMRKM
+577 
-586 SKMSMGTIQ
+586 
-595 EKSSGE
+595 
-601 FKQLVIDDSGSFV
+601 QLDSGSFV

-703 PAGTGKTMGAKA
+703 PAGTGKTMGSKA

-753 PELDREREILKSMG
+753 SELDREREILKSMG

-778 RFPDLDDM
+778 RLPDLDDM

-824 LSKRAETCQSS
+824 LSKRAENRQSS

-850 KHGYLVEVQEPS
+850 RHGYLVEVQEPS

>member
-1 MSMIT
+1 MSVSIN
-6 IRNLQFQ
+6 NLFNYSRSLPVPFDTMTNKKVKVASMYGAKTESTLCGSVIKAVHAMCRCMNGTGEGAVGQIDTNKSVAEYKSSVGPDAYHLVVF
-13 YDAAPEI
+13 DAASGS
-20 NALYG
+20 ALASVY
-25 IDLEIRKGECIVLT
+25 DKNTE
-39 GESGCGK
+39 
-46 TTLTRCL
+46 
-53 NGLIPNFFEGT
+53 LI
-64 LTGEILYEGVPV
+64 
-76 NKLEQYELSRKI
+76 EQY
-88 GTVFQ
+88 VAHP
-93 DSRSQFFAV
+93 SQRDGAAIFFA
-102 NTTDEVAFGCEN
+102 
-114 LAFPTERINQNV
+114 
-126 DAAFSRMNID
+126 
-136 VLRDRSLFGLSSGE
+136 
-150 KQRLAVASIY
+150 
-160 AMDTDVIVL
+160 
-169 DEPTANLDGETI
+169 
-181 QNLRELLFTLKAEG
+181 
-195 KTLIISEHRLS
+195 
-206 WLGGI
+206 
-211 ADRYVYMRKGRIEK
+211 
-225 IWGAAEAACLSPDVL
+225 
-240 REYGLRSIQNVLFPT
+240 
-255 RKTPA
+255 
-260 RSDANELTC
+260 
-269 QNLCIYYGKQEIIH
+269 
-283 DLNFHFTWGEEGRI
+283 
-297 IGIVG
+297 
-302 ANGSGK
+302 
-308 TTFSKVLCGL
+308 L
-318 MAPRT
+318 MPF
-323 GKIHLNGKKMT
+323 LM
-334 HRELLKKTYFV
+334 
-345 MQDADYQLFTESV
+345 S
-358 THEMELAARK
+358 
-368 NKQKN
+368 
-373 VRSSKEETTNI
+373 
-384 LDRFGLAEY
+384 
-393 SERHPLSL
+393 
-401 SGGQKQRVT
+401 
-410 IAASIAAKSDI
+410 
-421 LVLDEPTS
+421 
-429 GLDGRNMLRLK
+429 
-440 NILRELKKQGMLIFI
+440 
-455 VTHDA
+455 DA
-460 EFLEGLTDELL
+460 EFDE
-471 TISNKEENMDK
+471 TFQEYYDQFIAGYPDMAKATESMA
-482 REKQQS
+482 
-488 PLRGILQFASQR
+488 ILC
-500 KGLLRISVILSVLS
+500 
-514 SAFGMVPYAAV
+514 
-525 AVLLGKA
+525 
-532 LDNALTIEWA
+532 DNAYRRIKDDTCPAHINITVDKSGNLMR
-542 VSLTLVAL
+542 VSQ
-550 AGYFLKH
+550 G
-557 FLYSKSTLC
+557 
-566 SHKAAYEIIQN
+566 
-577 IRCAIMRKM
+577 
-586 SKMSMGTIQ
+586 
-595 EKSSGE
+595 
-601 FKQLVIDDSGSFV
+601 QLDSGSFV

-753 PELDREREILKSMG
+753 SELDREREILKSMG

-778 RFPDLDDM
+778 RLPDLDDM

-824 LSKRAETCQSS
+824 LSKRAENRQSS

-910 RQMNQSVVDRMSLVK
+910 RSMNQSVVDRMSLVK

-1022 MFAPKRKRTSA
+1022 LFAPKRKRTSA

>member
-1 MSMIT
+1 MSVSIN
-6 IRNLQFQ
+6 NLFNYSRSLPVPFDTMTNKKVKVASMYGAKTESTLCGSVIKAVHAMCRCMNGTGEGAVGQIDTNKSVAEYKSSVGPDAYHLVVF
-13 YDAAPEI
+13 DAASGS
-20 NALYG
+20 ALASVY
-25 IDLEIRKGECIVLT
+25 DKNTE
-39 GESGCGK
+39 
-46 TTLTRCL
+46 
-53 NGLIPNFFEGT
+53 LI
-64 LTGEILYEGVPV
+64 
-76 NKLEQYELSRKI
+76 EQY
-88 GTVFQ
+88 VAHP
-93 DSRSQFFAV
+93 SQRDDAAIFFA
-102 NTTDEVAFGCEN
+102 
-114 LAFPTERINQNV
+114 
-126 DAAFSRMNID
+126 
-136 VLRDRSLFGLSSGE
+136 
-150 KQRLAVASIY
+150 
-160 AMDTDVIVL
+160 
-169 DEPTANLDGETI
+169 
-181 QNLRELLFTLKAEG
+181 
-195 KTLIISEHRLS
+195 
-206 WLGGI
+206 
-211 ADRYVYMRKGRIEK
+211 
-225 IWGAAEAACLSPDVL
+225 
-240 REYGLRSIQNVLFPT
+240 
-255 RKTPA
+255 
-260 RSDANELTC
+260 
-269 QNLCIYYGKQEIIH
+269 
-283 DLNFHFTWGEEGRI
+283 
-297 IGIVG
+297 
-302 ANGSGK
+302 
-308 TTFSKVLCGL
+308 L
-318 MAPRT
+318 MPF
-323 GKIHLNGKKMT
+323 LM
-334 HRELLKKTYFV
+334 
-345 MQDADYQLFTESV
+345 S
-358 THEMELAARK
+358 
-368 NKQKN
+368 
-373 VRSSKEETTNI
+373 
-384 LDRFGLAEY
+384 
-393 SERHPLSL
+393 
-401 SGGQKQRVT
+401 
-410 IAASIAAKSDI
+410 
-421 LVLDEPTS
+421 
-429 GLDGRNMLRLK
+429 
-440 NILRELKKQGMLIFI
+440 
-455 VTHDA
+455 DA
-460 EFLEGLTDELL
+460 EFDE
-471 TISNKEENMDK
+471 TFQEYYDQFIAGYPDMAKATESMA
-482 REKQQS
+482 
-488 PLRGILQFASQR
+488 ILC
-500 KGLLRISVILSVLS
+500 
-514 SAFGMVPYAAV
+514 
-525 AVLLGKA
+525 
-532 LDNALTIEWA
+532 DNAYRRIKDDTCPAHINITVDKSGNLMR
-542 VSLTLVAL
+542 VSQ
-550 AGYFLKH
+550 G
-557 FLYSKSTLC
+557 
-566 SHKAAYEIIQN
+566 
-577 IRCAIMRKM
+577 
-586 SKMSMGTIQ
+586 
-595 EKSSGE
+595 
-601 FKQLVIDDSGSFV
+601 QLDSGSFV

-753 PELDREREILKSMG
+753 SELDREREILKSMG
-767 GISYANVAKLM
+767 GISYANVAKLL
-778 RFPDLDDM
+778 RLPDLDDM
-786 DYDPAGVYQA
+786 DYDLAGVYQA

-824 LSKRAETCQSS
+824 LSKRAENRQSS

>member
-1 MSMIT
+1 MSVSIN
-6 IRNLQFQ
+6 NLFNYSRSLPVPFDTMTNKKVKVASMYGAKTESTLCGSVIKAVHAMCRCMNGTGEGAVGQIDTNKSVAEYKSSVGPDAYHLVVF
-13 YDAAPEI
+13 DAASGS
-20 NALYG
+20 ALASVY
-25 IDLEIRKGECIVLT
+25 DKNTE
-39 GESGCGK
+39 
-46 TTLTRCL
+46 
-53 NGLIPNFFEGT
+53 LI
-64 LTGEILYEGVPV
+64 
-76 NKLEQYELSRKI
+76 EQY
-88 GTVFQ
+88 VAHP
-93 DSRSQFFAV
+93 SQRDGAAIFFA
-102 NTTDEVAFGCEN
+102 
-114 LAFPTERINQNV
+114 
-126 DAAFSRMNID
+126 
-136 VLRDRSLFGLSSGE
+136 
-150 KQRLAVASIY
+150 
-160 AMDTDVIVL
+160 
-169 DEPTANLDGETI
+169 
-181 QNLRELLFTLKAEG
+181 
-195 KTLIISEHRLS
+195 
-206 WLGGI
+206 
-211 ADRYVYMRKGRIEK
+211 
-225 IWGAAEAACLSPDVL
+225 
-240 REYGLRSIQNVLFPT
+240 
-255 RKTPA
+255 
-260 RSDANELTC
+260 
-269 QNLCIYYGKQEIIH
+269 
-283 DLNFHFTWGEEGRI
+283 
-297 IGIVG
+297 
-302 ANGSGK
+302 
-308 TTFSKVLCGL
+308 L
-318 MAPRT
+318 MPF
-323 GKIHLNGKKMT
+323 LM
-334 HRELLKKTYFV
+334 
-345 MQDADYQLFTESV
+345 S
-358 THEMELAARK
+358 
-368 NKQKN
+368 
-373 VRSSKEETTNI
+373 
-384 LDRFGLAEY
+384 
-393 SERHPLSL
+393 
-401 SGGQKQRVT
+401 
-410 IAASIAAKSDI
+410 
-421 LVLDEPTS
+421 
-429 GLDGRNMLRLK
+429 
-440 NILRELKKQGMLIFI
+440 
-455 VTHDA
+455 DA
-460 EFLEGLTDELL
+460 EFDE
-471 TISNKEENMDK
+471 TFQEYYDQFIAGYPDMAKATESMA
-482 REKQQS
+482 
-488 PLRGILQFASQR
+488 ILC
-500 KGLLRISVILSVLS
+500 
-514 SAFGMVPYAAV
+514 
-525 AVLLGKA
+525 
-532 LDNALTIEWA
+532 DNAYRRIKDDTCPAHINITVDKSGNLMR
-542 VSLTLVAL
+542 VSQ
-550 AGYFLKH
+550 G
-557 FLYSKSTLC
+557 
-566 SHKAAYEIIQN
+566 
-577 IRCAIMRKM
+577 
-586 SKMSMGTIQ
+586 
-595 EKSSGE
+595 
-601 FKQLVIDDSGSFV
+601 QLDSGSFV

-753 PELDREREILKSMG
+753 LELDREREILKSMG

-778 RFPDLDDM
+778 RLPDLDDM

-824 LSKRAETCQSS
+824 LSKRAENRQSS

-1009 EDREALIT
+1009 EDRESLIT

-1022 MFAPKRKRTSA
+1022 MFAPKRKRISA

>member
-1 MSMIT
+1 MSVSIN
-6 IRNLQFQ
+6 NLFNYSRSLPVPFDTMTNKKVKVASMYGAKTESTLCGSVIKAVHAMCRCMNGTGEGAVGQIDANKSVAEYKSSVGPDAYHLVVF
-13 YDAAPEI
+13 DAASGS
-20 NALYG
+20 ALASVY
-25 IDLEIRKGECIVLT
+25 DKNTE
-39 GESGCGK
+39 
-46 TTLTRCL
+46 
-53 NGLIPNFFEGT
+53 LI
-64 LTGEILYEGVPV
+64 
-76 NKLEQYELSRKI
+76 EQY
-88 GTVFQ
+88 VAHP
-93 DSRSQFFAV
+93 SQRDGAAIFFA
-102 NTTDEVAFGCEN
+102 
-114 LAFPTERINQNV
+114 
-126 DAAFSRMNID
+126 
-136 VLRDRSLFGLSSGE
+136 
-150 KQRLAVASIY
+150 
-160 AMDTDVIVL
+160 
-169 DEPTANLDGETI
+169 
-181 QNLRELLFTLKAEG
+181 
-195 KTLIISEHRLS
+195 
-206 WLGGI
+206 
-211 ADRYVYMRKGRIEK
+211 
-225 IWGAAEAACLSPDVL
+225 
-240 REYGLRSIQNVLFPT
+240 
-255 RKTPA
+255 
-260 RSDANELTC
+260 
-269 QNLCIYYGKQEIIH
+269 
-283 DLNFHFTWGEEGRI
+283 
-297 IGIVG
+297 
-302 ANGSGK
+302 
-308 TTFSKVLCGL
+308 L
-318 MAPRT
+318 MPF
-323 GKIHLNGKKMT
+323 LM
-334 HRELLKKTYFV
+334 
-345 MQDADYQLFTESV
+345 S
-358 THEMELAARK
+358 
-368 NKQKN
+368 
-373 VRSSKEETTNI
+373 
-384 LDRFGLAEY
+384 
-393 SERHPLSL
+393 
-401 SGGQKQRVT
+401 
-410 IAASIAAKSDI
+410 
-421 LVLDEPTS
+421 
-429 GLDGRNMLRLK
+429 
-440 NILRELKKQGMLIFI
+440 
-455 VTHDA
+455 DA
-460 EFLEGLTDELL
+460 EFDE
-471 TISNKEENMDK
+471 TFQEYYDQFIAGYPDMAKATESMA
-482 REKQQS
+482 
-488 PLRGILQFASQR
+488 ILC
-500 KGLLRISVILSVLS
+500 
-514 SAFGMVPYAAV
+514 
-525 AVLLGKA
+525 
-532 LDNALTIEWA
+532 DNAYRRIKDDTCPAHINITVDKSGNLMR
-542 VSLTLVAL
+542 VSQ
-550 AGYFLKH
+550 G
-557 FLYSKSTLC
+557 
-566 SHKAAYEIIQN
+566 
-577 IRCAIMRKM
+577 
-586 SKMSMGTIQ
+586 
-595 EKSSGE
+595 
-601 FKQLVIDDSGSFV
+601 QLDSGSFV

-778 RFPDLDDM
+778 RLPDLDDM

-824 LSKRAETCQSS
+824 LSKRAENRQSS

-910 RQMNQSVVDRMSLVK
+910 RSMNQSVVDRMSLVK
-925 DIELPE
+925 DIDLPE

>member
-1 MSMIT
+1 MSVSIN
-6 IRNLQFQ
+6 NLFNYSRSLPVPFDTMTNKKVKVASMYGAKTESTLCGSVIKAVHAMCRCMNGTGEGAVGQIDTNKSVAEYKSSVGPDAYHLVVF
-13 YDAAPEI
+13 DAASGS
-20 NALYG
+20 ALASVY
-25 IDLEIRKGECIVLT
+25 DKNTE
-39 GESGCGK
+39 
-46 TTLTRCL
+46 
-53 NGLIPNFFEGT
+53 LI
-64 LTGEILYEGVPV
+64 
-76 NKLEQYELSRKI
+76 EQY
-88 GTVFQ
+88 VAHP
-93 DSRSQFFAV
+93 SQRDGAAIFFA
-102 NTTDEVAFGCEN
+102 
-114 LAFPTERINQNV
+114 
-126 DAAFSRMNID
+126 
-136 VLRDRSLFGLSSGE
+136 
-150 KQRLAVASIY
+150 
-160 AMDTDVIVL
+160 
-169 DEPTANLDGETI
+169 
-181 QNLRELLFTLKAEG
+181 
-195 KTLIISEHRLS
+195 
-206 WLGGI
+206 
-211 ADRYVYMRKGRIEK
+211 
-225 IWGAAEAACLSPDVL
+225 
-240 REYGLRSIQNVLFPT
+240 
-255 RKTPA
+255 
-260 RSDANELTC
+260 
-269 QNLCIYYGKQEIIH
+269 
-283 DLNFHFTWGEEGRI
+283 
-297 IGIVG
+297 
-302 ANGSGK
+302 
-308 TTFSKVLCGL
+308 L
-318 MAPRT
+318 MPF
-323 GKIHLNGKKMT
+323 LM
-334 HRELLKKTYFV
+334 
-345 MQDADYQLFTESV
+345 S
-358 THEMELAARK
+358 
-368 NKQKN
+368 
-373 VRSSKEETTNI
+373 
-384 LDRFGLAEY
+384 
-393 SERHPLSL
+393 
-401 SGGQKQRVT
+401 
-410 IAASIAAKSDI
+410 
-421 LVLDEPTS
+421 
-429 GLDGRNMLRLK
+429 
-440 NILRELKKQGMLIFI
+440 
-455 VTHDA
+455 DA
-460 EFLEGLTDELL
+460 EFDE
-471 TISNKEENMDK
+471 TFQEYYDQFIAGYPDMAKATESMA
-482 REKQQS
+482 
-488 PLRGILQFASQR
+488 ILC
-500 KGLLRISVILSVLS
+500 
-514 SAFGMVPYAAV
+514 
-525 AVLLGKA
+525 
-532 LDNALTIEWA
+532 DNAYRRIKDDTCPAHINITVDKSGNLMR
-542 VSLTLVAL
+542 VSQ
-550 AGYFLKH
+550 G
-557 FLYSKSTLC
+557 
-566 SHKAAYEIIQN
+566 
-577 IRCAIMRKM
+577 
-586 SKMSMGTIQ
+586 
-595 EKSSGE
+595 
-601 FKQLVIDDSGSFV
+601 QLDSGSFV

-753 PELDREREILKSMG
+753 SELDREREILKSMG

-778 RFPDLDDM
+778 RLPDLDDM

-824 LSKRAETCQSS
+824 LSKRAENRQSS

-925 DIELPE
+925 DINLPE

>member
-1 MSMIT
+1 MSVSIN
-6 IRNLQFQ
+6 NLFNYSRSLPVPFDTMTNKKVKVASMYGAKTESTLCGSVIKAVHAMCRCMNGTGEGAVGQIDTNKSVAEYKSSVGPDAYHLVVF
-13 YDAAPEI
+13 DAASGS
-20 NALYG
+20 ALASVY
-25 IDLEIRKGECIVLT
+25 DKNTE
-39 GESGCGK
+39 
-46 TTLTRCL
+46 
-53 NGLIPNFFEGT
+53 LI
-64 LTGEILYEGVPV
+64 
-76 NKLEQYELSRKI
+76 EQY
-88 GTVFQ
+88 VAHP
-93 DSRSQFFAV
+93 SQRDGAAIFFA
-102 NTTDEVAFGCEN
+102 
-114 LAFPTERINQNV
+114 
-126 DAAFSRMNID
+126 
-136 VLRDRSLFGLSSGE
+136 
-150 KQRLAVASIY
+150 
-160 AMDTDVIVL
+160 
-169 DEPTANLDGETI
+169 
-181 QNLRELLFTLKAEG
+181 
-195 KTLIISEHRLS
+195 
-206 WLGGI
+206 
-211 ADRYVYMRKGRIEK
+211 
-225 IWGAAEAACLSPDVL
+225 
-240 REYGLRSIQNVLFPT
+240 
-255 RKTPA
+255 
-260 RSDANELTC
+260 
-269 QNLCIYYGKQEIIH
+269 
-283 DLNFHFTWGEEGRI
+283 
-297 IGIVG
+297 
-302 ANGSGK
+302 
-308 TTFSKVLCGL
+308 L
-318 MAPRT
+318 MPF
-323 GKIHLNGKKMT
+323 LM
-334 HRELLKKTYFV
+334 
-345 MQDADYQLFTESV
+345 S
-358 THEMELAARK
+358 
-368 NKQKN
+368 
-373 VRSSKEETTNI
+373 
-384 LDRFGLAEY
+384 
-393 SERHPLSL
+393 
-401 SGGQKQRVT
+401 
-410 IAASIAAKSDI
+410 
-421 LVLDEPTS
+421 
-429 GLDGRNMLRLK
+429 
-440 NILRELKKQGMLIFI
+440 
-455 VTHDA
+455 DA
-460 EFLEGLTDELL
+460 EFDE
-471 TISNKEENMDK
+471 TFQAYYDQFIAGYPDMAKATESMA
-482 REKQQS
+482 
-488 PLRGILQFASQR
+488 ILC
-500 KGLLRISVILSVLS
+500 
-514 SAFGMVPYAAV
+514 
-525 AVLLGKA
+525 
-532 LDNALTIEWA
+532 DNAYRRIKDDTCPAHINITVDKSGNLMR
-542 VSLTLVAL
+542 VSQ
-550 AGYFLKH
+550 G
-557 FLYSKSTLC
+557 
-566 SHKAAYEIIQN
+566 
-577 IRCAIMRKM
+577 
-586 SKMSMGTIQ
+586 
-595 EKSSGE
+595 
-601 FKQLVIDDSGSFV
+601 QLDSGSFV

-753 PELDREREILKSMG
+753 SELDREREILKSMG
-767 GISYANVAKLM
+767 GISYANVAKLL
-778 RFPDLDDM
+778 RLPDLDDM

-824 LSKRAETCQSS
+824 LSKRAENRQSS

-910 RQMNQSVVDRMSLVK
+910 RSMNQSVVDRMSLVK

>member
-1 MSMIT
+1 MSVSIN
-6 IRNLQFQ
+6 NLFNYSRSLPVPFDTMTNKKVKVASMYGAKTESTLCGSVIKAVHAMCRCMNGTGEGAVGQIDTNKSVAEYKSSVGPDAYHLVVF
-13 YDAAPEI
+13 DAASGS
-20 NALYG
+20 ALASVY
-25 IDLEIRKGECIVLT
+25 DKNTE
-39 GESGCGK
+39 
-46 TTLTRCL
+46 
-53 NGLIPNFFEGT
+53 LI
-64 LTGEILYEGVPV
+64 
-76 NKLEQYELSRKI
+76 EQY
-88 GTVFQ
+88 VAHP
-93 DSRSQFFAV
+93 SQRDGAAIFFA
-102 NTTDEVAFGCEN
+102 
-114 LAFPTERINQNV
+114 
-126 DAAFSRMNID
+126 
-136 VLRDRSLFGLSSGE
+136 
-150 KQRLAVASIY
+150 
-160 AMDTDVIVL
+160 
-169 DEPTANLDGETI
+169 
-181 QNLRELLFTLKAEG
+181 
-195 KTLIISEHRLS
+195 
-206 WLGGI
+206 
-211 ADRYVYMRKGRIEK
+211 
-225 IWGAAEAACLSPDVL
+225 
-240 REYGLRSIQNVLFPT
+240 
-255 RKTPA
+255 
-260 RSDANELTC
+260 
-269 QNLCIYYGKQEIIH
+269 
-283 DLNFHFTWGEEGRI
+283 
-297 IGIVG
+297 
-302 ANGSGK
+302 
-308 TTFSKVLCGL
+308 L
-318 MAPRT
+318 MPF
-323 GKIHLNGKKMT
+323 LM
-334 HRELLKKTYFV
+334 
-345 MQDADYQLFTESV
+345 S
-358 THEMELAARK
+358 
-368 NKQKN
+368 
-373 VRSSKEETTNI
+373 
-384 LDRFGLAEY
+384 
-393 SERHPLSL
+393 
-401 SGGQKQRVT
+401 
-410 IAASIAAKSDI
+410 
-421 LVLDEPTS
+421 
-429 GLDGRNMLRLK
+429 
-440 NILRELKKQGMLIFI
+440 
-455 VTHDA
+455 DA
-460 EFLEGLTDELL
+460 EFDE
-471 TISNKEENMDK
+471 TFQEYYDQFIAGYPDMAKATESMA
-482 REKQQS
+482 
-488 PLRGILQFASQR
+488 ILC
-500 KGLLRISVILSVLS
+500 
-514 SAFGMVPYAAV
+514 
-525 AVLLGKA
+525 
-532 LDNALTIEWA
+532 DNAYRRIKDDTCPAHINITVDKSGNLMR
-542 VSLTLVAL
+542 VSQ
-550 AGYFLKH
+550 G
-557 FLYSKSTLC
+557 
-566 SHKAAYEIIQN
+566 
-577 IRCAIMRKM
+577 
-586 SKMSMGTIQ
+586 
-595 EKSSGE
+595 
-601 FKQLVIDDSGSFV
+601 QLDSGSFV

-753 PELDREREILKSMG
+753 LELDREREILKSMG

-778 RFPDLDDM
+778 LLPDLDDM

-824 LSKRAETCQSS
+824 LSKRAENRQSS

>member
-1 MSMIT
+1 MSVSIN
-6 IRNLQFQ
+6 NLFNYSRSLPVPFDTMTNKKVKVASMYGAKTESTLCGSVIKAVHAMCRCMNGTGEGAVGQIDTNKSVAEYKSSVGPDAYHLVVF
-13 YDAAPEI
+13 DAASGS
-20 NALYG
+20 ALASVY
-25 IDLEIRKGECIVLT
+25 DKNTE
-39 GESGCGK
+39 
-46 TTLTRCL
+46 
-53 NGLIPNFFEGT
+53 LI
-64 LTGEILYEGVPV
+64 
-76 NKLEQYELSRKI
+76 EQY
-88 GTVFQ
+88 VAHP
-93 DSRSQFFAV
+93 SQRDGAAIFFA
-102 NTTDEVAFGCEN
+102 
-114 LAFPTERINQNV
+114 
-126 DAAFSRMNID
+126 
-136 VLRDRSLFGLSSGE
+136 
-150 KQRLAVASIY
+150 
-160 AMDTDVIVL
+160 
-169 DEPTANLDGETI
+169 
-181 QNLRELLFTLKAEG
+181 
-195 KTLIISEHRLS
+195 
-206 WLGGI
+206 
-211 ADRYVYMRKGRIEK
+211 
-225 IWGAAEAACLSPDVL
+225 
-240 REYGLRSIQNVLFPT
+240 
-255 RKTPA
+255 
-260 RSDANELTC
+260 
-269 QNLCIYYGKQEIIH
+269 
-283 DLNFHFTWGEEGRI
+283 
-297 IGIVG
+297 
-302 ANGSGK
+302 
-308 TTFSKVLCGL
+308 L
-318 MAPRT
+318 MPF
-323 GKIHLNGKKMT
+323 LM
-334 HRELLKKTYFV
+334 
-345 MQDADYQLFTESV
+345 S
-358 THEMELAARK
+358 
-368 NKQKN
+368 
-373 VRSSKEETTNI
+373 
-384 LDRFGLAEY
+384 
-393 SERHPLSL
+393 
-401 SGGQKQRVT
+401 
-410 IAASIAAKSDI
+410 
-421 LVLDEPTS
+421 
-429 GLDGRNMLRLK
+429 
-440 NILRELKKQGMLIFI
+440 
-455 VTHDA
+455 DA
-460 EFLEGLTDELL
+460 EFDE
-471 TISNKEENMDK
+471 TFQEYYDQFIAGYPDMAKATESMA
-482 REKQQS
+482 
-488 PLRGILQFASQR
+488 ILC
-500 KGLLRISVILSVLS
+500 
-514 SAFGMVPYAAV
+514 
-525 AVLLGKA
+525 
-532 LDNALTIEWA
+532 DNAYRRIKDDTCPAHINITVDKSGNLMR
-542 VSLTLVAL
+542 VSQ
-550 AGYFLKH
+550 G
-557 FLYSKSTLC
+557 
-566 SHKAAYEIIQN
+566 
-577 IRCAIMRKM
+577 
-586 SKMSMGTIQ
+586 
-595 EKSSGE
+595 
-601 FKQLVIDDSGSFV
+601 QLDSGFFV

-753 PELDREREILKSMG
+753 SELDREREILKSMG
-767 GISYANVAKLM
+767 GISYANVAKLL
-778 RFPDLDDM
+778 RLPDLDDM

-824 LSKRAETCQSS
+824 LSKRAENRQSS

-910 RQMNQSVVDRMSLVK
+910 RSMNQSVVDRMSLVK

>member
-1 MSMIT
+1 MSVSIN
-6 IRNLQFQ
+6 NLFN
-13 YDAAPEI
+13 Y
-20 NALYG
+20 
-25 IDLEIRKGECIVLT
+25 
-39 GESGCGK
+39 
-46 TTLTRCL
+46 
-53 NGLIPNFFEGT
+53 
-64 LTGEILYEGVPV
+64 
-76 NKLEQYELSRKI
+76 
-88 GTVFQ
+88 
-93 DSRSQFFAV
+93 SRSLPVPFDTMTNKKV
-102 NTTDEVAFGCEN
+102 
-114 LAFPTERINQNV
+114 
-126 DAAFSRMNID
+126 
-136 VLRDRSLFGLSSGE
+136 
-150 KQRLAVASIY
+150 KVASMY
-160 AMDTDVIVL
+160 GA
-169 DEPTANLDGETI
+169 
-181 QNLRELLFTLKAEG
+181 
-195 KTLIISEHRLS
+195 KTE
-206 WLGGI
+206 
-211 ADRYVYMRKGRIEK
+211 
-225 IWGAAEAACLSPDVL
+225 
-240 REYGLRSIQNVLFPT
+240 
-255 RKTPA
+255 
-260 RSDANELTC
+260 
-269 QNLCIYYGKQEIIH
+269 
-283 DLNFHFTWGEEGRI
+283 
-297 IGIVG
+297 
-302 ANGSGK
+302 
-308 TTFSKVLCGL
+308 
-318 MAPRT
+318 
-323 GKIHLNGKKMT
+323 
-334 HRELLKKTYFV
+334 
-345 MQDADYQLFTESV
+345 
-358 THEMELAARK
+358 
-368 NKQKN
+368 
-373 VRSSKEETTNI
+373 
-384 LDRFGLAEY
+384 
-393 SERHPLSL
+393 
-401 SGGQKQRVT
+401 
-410 IAASIAAKSDI
+410 
-421 LVLDEPTS
+421 
-429 GLDGRNMLRLK
+429 
-440 NILRELKKQGMLIFI
+440 
-455 VTHDA
+455 
-460 EFLEGLTDELL
+460 
-471 TISNKEENMDK
+471 
-482 REKQQS
+482 
-488 PLRGILQFASQR
+488 
-500 KGLLRISVILSVLS
+500 
-514 SAFGMVPYAAV
+514 
-525 AVLLGKA
+525 
-532 LDNALTIEWA
+532 
-542 VSLTLVAL
+542 
-550 AGYFLKH
+550 
-557 FLYSKSTLC
+557 STLC
-566 SHKAAYEIIQN
+566 GSVIKAVHAMC
-577 IRCAIMRKM
+577 RCMN
-586 SKMSMGTIQ
+586 GTGEGAVGQIDTNKSVA
-595 EKSSGE
+595 EYKSSVGPDAYHLVVFDAASGSALASVYDKNTELIEQYVAHPSQRDGAAIFFALMPFLMSDME
-601 FKQLVIDDSGSFV
+601 FDETLQEYYDQFIAGYPDMAKATESMAILCDNAYRRIKDDTCPAHINITVDKSGNLMRVSQGQLDSGSFV

-753 PELDREREILKSMG
+753 SELDREREILKSMG

-778 RFPDLDDM
+778 RLPDLDDM

-824 LSKRAETCQSS
+824 LSKRAENRQSS

>member
-1 MSMIT
+1 MSVSIN
-6 IRNLQFQ
+6 NLFNYSRSLPVPFDTMTNKKVKVASMYGAKTESTLCGSVIKAVHAMCRCMNGTGEGAVGQIDTNKSVAEYKSSVGPDAYHLVVF
-13 YDAAPEI
+13 DAASGS
-20 NALYG
+20 ALASVY
-25 IDLEIRKGECIVLT
+25 DKNTE
-39 GESGCGK
+39 
-46 TTLTRCL
+46 
-53 NGLIPNFFEGT
+53 LI
-64 LTGEILYEGVPV
+64 
-76 NKLEQYELSRKI
+76 EQY
-88 GTVFQ
+88 VAHP
-93 DSRSQFFAV
+93 SQRDGAAIFFA
-102 NTTDEVAFGCEN
+102 
-114 LAFPTERINQNV
+114 
-126 DAAFSRMNID
+126 
-136 VLRDRSLFGLSSGE
+136 
-150 KQRLAVASIY
+150 
-160 AMDTDVIVL
+160 
-169 DEPTANLDGETI
+169 
-181 QNLRELLFTLKAEG
+181 
-195 KTLIISEHRLS
+195 
-206 WLGGI
+206 
-211 ADRYVYMRKGRIEK
+211 
-225 IWGAAEAACLSPDVL
+225 
-240 REYGLRSIQNVLFPT
+240 
-255 RKTPA
+255 
-260 RSDANELTC
+260 
-269 QNLCIYYGKQEIIH
+269 
-283 DLNFHFTWGEEGRI
+283 
-297 IGIVG
+297 
-302 ANGSGK
+302 
-308 TTFSKVLCGL
+308 L
-318 MAPRT
+318 MPF
-323 GKIHLNGKKMT
+323 LM
-334 HRELLKKTYFV
+334 
-345 MQDADYQLFTESV
+345 S
-358 THEMELAARK
+358 
-368 NKQKN
+368 
-373 VRSSKEETTNI
+373 
-384 LDRFGLAEY
+384 
-393 SERHPLSL
+393 
-401 SGGQKQRVT
+401 
-410 IAASIAAKSDI
+410 
-421 LVLDEPTS
+421 
-429 GLDGRNMLRLK
+429 
-440 NILRELKKQGMLIFI
+440 
-455 VTHDA
+455 DA
-460 EFLEGLTDELL
+460 EFDE
-471 TISNKEENMDK
+471 TFQEYYDQFIAGYPDMAKATESMA
-482 REKQQS
+482 
-488 PLRGILQFASQR
+488 ILC
-500 KGLLRISVILSVLS
+500 
-514 SAFGMVPYAAV
+514 
-525 AVLLGKA
+525 
-532 LDNALTIEWA
+532 DNAYRRIKDDTCPAHINITVDKSGNLMR
-542 VSLTLVAL
+542 VSQ
-550 AGYFLKH
+550 G
-557 FLYSKSTLC
+557 
-566 SHKAAYEIIQN
+566 
-577 IRCAIMRKM
+577 
-586 SKMSMGTIQ
+586 
-595 EKSSGE
+595 
-601 FKQLVIDDSGSFV
+601 QLDSGSFV

-778 RFPDLDDM
+778 RLPDLDDM

-810 MSVVLEKVTEKVQA
+810 LSVVLEKVTEKVQA
-824 LSKRAETCQSS
+824 LSKRAEDRQSS

-910 RQMNQSVVDRMSLVK
+910 RSMNQSVVDRMSLVK

-1009 EDREALIT
+1009 EDREALIS

>member
-1 MSMIT
+1 MSVSIN
-6 IRNLQFQ
+6 NLFN
-13 YDAAPEI
+13 Y
-20 NALYG
+20 
-25 IDLEIRKGECIVLT
+25 
-39 GESGCGK
+39 
-46 TTLTRCL
+46 
-53 NGLIPNFFEGT
+53 
-64 LTGEILYEGVPV
+64 
-76 NKLEQYELSRKI
+76 
-88 GTVFQ
+88 
-93 DSRSQFFAV
+93 SRSLPVPFDTMTNKKV
-102 NTTDEVAFGCEN
+102 
-114 LAFPTERINQNV
+114 
-126 DAAFSRMNID
+126 
-136 VLRDRSLFGLSSGE
+136 
-150 KQRLAVASIY
+150 KVASMY
-160 AMDTDVIVL
+160 GA
-169 DEPTANLDGETI
+169 
-181 QNLRELLFTLKAEG
+181 
-195 KTLIISEHRLS
+195 KTE
-206 WLGGI
+206 
-211 ADRYVYMRKGRIEK
+211 
-225 IWGAAEAACLSPDVL
+225 
-240 REYGLRSIQNVLFPT
+240 
-255 RKTPA
+255 
-260 RSDANELTC
+260 
-269 QNLCIYYGKQEIIH
+269 
-283 DLNFHFTWGEEGRI
+283 
-297 IGIVG
+297 
-302 ANGSGK
+302 
-308 TTFSKVLCGL
+308 
-318 MAPRT
+318 
-323 GKIHLNGKKMT
+323 
-334 HRELLKKTYFV
+334 
-345 MQDADYQLFTESV
+345 
-358 THEMELAARK
+358 
-368 NKQKN
+368 
-373 VRSSKEETTNI
+373 
-384 LDRFGLAEY
+384 
-393 SERHPLSL
+393 
-401 SGGQKQRVT
+401 
-410 IAASIAAKSDI
+410 
-421 LVLDEPTS
+421 
-429 GLDGRNMLRLK
+429 
-440 NILRELKKQGMLIFI
+440 
-455 VTHDA
+455 
-460 EFLEGLTDELL
+460 
-471 TISNKEENMDK
+471 
-482 REKQQS
+482 
-488 PLRGILQFASQR
+488 
-500 KGLLRISVILSVLS
+500 
-514 SAFGMVPYAAV
+514 
-525 AVLLGKA
+525 
-532 LDNALTIEWA
+532 
-542 VSLTLVAL
+542 
-550 AGYFLKH
+550 
-557 FLYSKSTLC
+557 STLC
-566 SHKAAYEIIQN
+566 GSVIKAVHAMC
-577 IRCAIMRKM
+577 RCMN
-586 SKMSMGTIQ
+586 GTGEGAVGQIDTNKSVA
-595 EKSSGE
+595 EYKSSVGPDAYHLVVFDAASGSALASVYDKNTELIEQYVAHPSQRDGAAIFFALMPFLMSDVE
-601 FKQLVIDDSGSFV
+601 FDETFQEYYDQFIAGYPDMAKATESMAILCDNAYRRIKDDTCPAHINITVDKSGNLMRVSQGQLDSGSFV

-753 PELDREREILKSMG
+753 SELDREREILKSMG
-767 GISYANVAKLM
+767 GISYANVAKLL
-778 RFPDLDDM
+778 RLPDLDDM

-824 LSKRAETCQSS
+824 LSKRTENRQSS

-981 DWVISAEISGDPY
+981 DCVISAEISGDPY

>member
-1 MSMIT
+1 MSVSIN
-6 IRNLQFQ
+6 NLFN
-13 YDAAPEI
+13 Y
-20 NALYG
+20 
-25 IDLEIRKGECIVLT
+25 
-39 GESGCGK
+39 
-46 TTLTRCL
+46 
-53 NGLIPNFFEGT
+53 
-64 LTGEILYEGVPV
+64 
-76 NKLEQYELSRKI
+76 
-88 GTVFQ
+88 
-93 DSRSQFFAV
+93 SRSLPVPFDTMTNKKV
-102 NTTDEVAFGCEN
+102 
-114 LAFPTERINQNV
+114 
-126 DAAFSRMNID
+126 
-136 VLRDRSLFGLSSGE
+136 
-150 KQRLAVASIY
+150 KVASMY
-160 AMDTDVIVL
+160 GA
-169 DEPTANLDGETI
+169 
-181 QNLRELLFTLKAEG
+181 
-195 KTLIISEHRLS
+195 KTE
-206 WLGGI
+206 
-211 ADRYVYMRKGRIEK
+211 
-225 IWGAAEAACLSPDVL
+225 
-240 REYGLRSIQNVLFPT
+240 
-255 RKTPA
+255 
-260 RSDANELTC
+260 
-269 QNLCIYYGKQEIIH
+269 
-283 DLNFHFTWGEEGRI
+283 
-297 IGIVG
+297 
-302 ANGSGK
+302 
-308 TTFSKVLCGL
+308 
-318 MAPRT
+318 
-323 GKIHLNGKKMT
+323 
-334 HRELLKKTYFV
+334 
-345 MQDADYQLFTESV
+345 
-358 THEMELAARK
+358 
-368 NKQKN
+368 
-373 VRSSKEETTNI
+373 
-384 LDRFGLAEY
+384 
-393 SERHPLSL
+393 
-401 SGGQKQRVT
+401 
-410 IAASIAAKSDI
+410 
-421 LVLDEPTS
+421 
-429 GLDGRNMLRLK
+429 
-440 NILRELKKQGMLIFI
+440 
-455 VTHDA
+455 
-460 EFLEGLTDELL
+460 
-471 TISNKEENMDK
+471 
-482 REKQQS
+482 
-488 PLRGILQFASQR
+488 
-500 KGLLRISVILSVLS
+500 
-514 SAFGMVPYAAV
+514 
-525 AVLLGKA
+525 
-532 LDNALTIEWA
+532 
-542 VSLTLVAL
+542 
-550 AGYFLKH
+550 
-557 FLYSKSTLC
+557 STLC
-566 SHKAAYEIIQN
+566 GSVIKAVHAMC
-577 IRCAIMRKM
+577 RCMN
-586 SKMSMGTIQ
+586 GTGEGAVGQIDTNKSVA
-595 EKSSGE
+595 EYKSSIGPDAYHLVVFDAASGSALASVYDKNTELIEQYVAHPSQRDGAAIFFALMPFLMSDVE
-601 FKQLVIDDSGSFV
+601 FDETFQEYYDQFIAGYPDMAKATESMAILCDNAYRRIKDDTCPAHINITVDKSGNLMRVSQGQLDSGSFV

-753 PELDREREILKSMG
+753 SELDREREILKSMG
-767 GISYANVAKLM
+767 GISYANVAKLL
-778 RFPDLDDM
+778 RLPDLDDM

-824 LSKRAETCQSS
+824 LSKRAENRQSS

-910 RQMNQSVVDRMSLVK
+910 RSMNQSVVDRMSLVK

>member
-1 MSMIT
+1 MSVSIN
-6 IRNLQFQ
+6 NLFNYSRSLPVPFDTMTNKKVKVASMYGAKTESTLCGSVIKAVHAMCRCMNGTGEGAVGQIDTNKSVAEYKSSVGPDAYHLVVF
-13 YDAAPEI
+13 DAASGS
-20 NALYG
+20 ALASVY
-25 IDLEIRKGECIVLT
+25 DKNTE
-39 GESGCGK
+39 
-46 TTLTRCL
+46 
-53 NGLIPNFFEGT
+53 LI
-64 LTGEILYEGVPV
+64 
-76 NKLEQYELSRKI
+76 EQY
-88 GTVFQ
+88 VAHP
-93 DSRSQFFAV
+93 SQRDGAAIFFA
-102 NTTDEVAFGCEN
+102 
-114 LAFPTERINQNV
+114 
-126 DAAFSRMNID
+126 
-136 VLRDRSLFGLSSGE
+136 
-150 KQRLAVASIY
+150 
-160 AMDTDVIVL
+160 
-169 DEPTANLDGETI
+169 
-181 QNLRELLFTLKAEG
+181 
-195 KTLIISEHRLS
+195 
-206 WLGGI
+206 
-211 ADRYVYMRKGRIEK
+211 
-225 IWGAAEAACLSPDVL
+225 
-240 REYGLRSIQNVLFPT
+240 
-255 RKTPA
+255 
-260 RSDANELTC
+260 
-269 QNLCIYYGKQEIIH
+269 
-283 DLNFHFTWGEEGRI
+283 
-297 IGIVG
+297 
-302 ANGSGK
+302 
-308 TTFSKVLCGL
+308 L
-318 MAPRT
+318 MPF
-323 GKIHLNGKKMT
+323 LM
-334 HRELLKKTYFV
+334 
-345 MQDADYQLFTESV
+345 S
-358 THEMELAARK
+358 
-368 NKQKN
+368 
-373 VRSSKEETTNI
+373 
-384 LDRFGLAEY
+384 
-393 SERHPLSL
+393 
-401 SGGQKQRVT
+401 
-410 IAASIAAKSDI
+410 
-421 LVLDEPTS
+421 
-429 GLDGRNMLRLK
+429 
-440 NILRELKKQGMLIFI
+440 
-455 VTHDA
+455 DA
-460 EFLEGLTDELL
+460 EFDE
-471 TISNKEENMDK
+471 TFQEYYDQFIAGYPDMAKATESMA
-482 REKQQS
+482 
-488 PLRGILQFASQR
+488 ILC
-500 KGLLRISVILSVLS
+500 
-514 SAFGMVPYAAV
+514 
-525 AVLLGKA
+525 
-532 LDNALTIEWA
+532 DNAYRRIKDDTCPAHINITVDKSGNLMR
-542 VSLTLVAL
+542 VSQ
-550 AGYFLKH
+550 G
-557 FLYSKSTLC
+557 
-566 SHKAAYEIIQN
+566 
-577 IRCAIMRKM
+577 
-586 SKMSMGTIQ
+586 
-595 EKSSGE
+595 
-601 FKQLVIDDSGSFV
+601 QLDSGSFV

-638 VVVEHTDFVGK
+638 VVVEHADFVGK

-778 RFPDLDDM
+778 RLPDLDDM

-824 LSKRAETCQSS
+824 LSKRAENRQSS

-910 RQMNQSVVDRMSLVK
+910 RSMNQSVVDRMSLVK

-1022 MFAPKRKRTSA
+1022 MFAPKRKRTTA